1 MTLASARQSGRTPHL
16 SSQLTPKVMTA
27 LSLAATGLS
36 WSDAAA
42 EVGMIMPLE
51 TVLGSLIAWYVISE
65 VPSVNALVGGSIVI
79 VTLFLHSWYST
90 RLAKNQID

>member
-1 MTLASARQSGRTPHL
+1 
-16 SSQLTPKVMTA
+16 
-27 LSLAATGLS
+27 
-36 WSDAAA
+36 
-42 EVGMIMPLE
+42 MPLE